1 MEVNLLAVFTE
12 DCWQTEIIG
21 GFAKWFSVFLSEIP
35 VCLCYTASS
44 SGSFCLHR
52 IRIQCRKKPISE
64 GLSMVIQIR
73 SSFSFGSSFFGGFI
87 QQKAA
92 SHTVFFCWWDMG
104 LKHATSLGLA
114 GLWYDSP
121 RPWRI
126 ARIAMSLATR
136 WGVETGSRWLLVHGE
151 KEGFWTARWR
161 PM

>member
-21 GFAKWFSVFLSEIP
+21 DFAKWFSVLLRKVP

-44 SGSFCLHR
+44 SSSFCLHR
-52 IRIQCRKKPISE
+52 IRIQCWKKPISE
-64 GLSMVIQIR
+64 GCQWSYKFAPASLLR
-73 SSFSFGSSFFGGFI
+73 AHFFGGSSNKKLLHI
-87 QQKAA
+87 
-92 SHTVFFCWWDMG
+92 FFDWWDMG
-104 LKHATSLGLA
+104 LKHATSLGIA
-114 GLWYDSP
+114 GGRHIGTP

-136 WGVETGSRWLLVHGE
+136 WGVETGSRWMLVHGE
-151 KEGFWTARWR
+151 KEGFWTVRWR